1 MEVPHEA
8 GPPNRI
14 LTTVVISY
22 LLRFAFLL
30 ALRLGAAFLLAFF
43 LAFLFAAIVPC
54 HLLIFVSLPQ
64 QNVDPILFKKRS
76 LRRVNFLGQLL

>member
-1 MEVPHEA
+1 MA
-8 GPPNRI
+8 
-14 LTTVVISY
+14 
-22 LLRFAFLL
+22 AFFL
-30 ALRLGAAFLLAFF
+30 ALRLGAAFFFLAAFLFTAFRLGAAFFLAFF